1 MTMKQITIEYRS
13 MPSLCLSKK
22 SNAQNTNS
30 TWHILQL
37 HNLRLA
43 ALASVASAAD
53 DLSDGMPIDGMMLGF
68 PEAGQAD
75 GHGST
80 AGIPSTTGTTTG
92 GTVTRTLVVHN
103 AQPTAHA
110 HGLLDLLLND
120 GGQHGTV
127 VVADPTAK
135 GGTAARTDDGAV
147 AIVVL
152 AGRAGQLGPL
162 AVLGGILLMVERLI
176 LGGHGRHRRGRRV
189 VRVTLGLAPH
199 EDGAGGMDGA
209 IVGMEP
215 VRSDGRHAGMMATA
229 AAAAGDGM
237 LSRMDAGRTCLMR
250 MDATRGDVRLKGGGS
265 SAAAGRMDRE
275 AGTTAAGVAAVVRAG
290 MTHGAAVA
298 AAVTGLTPDRRPPP
312 VHEGLDGLATL
323 HLRDGPVGQDGLDLL
338 PPLLL
343 LHLRHR
349 AAPFDGRGRSRPAPL
364 RIAAAAGASDG
375 MTALRRLGV
384 VEVGVAHRR
393 GALLRRPAALPPAL
407 LRLDLALAVLVVP
420 LGGRMMRVGGG
431 RGGIRPVHGSLVRS
445 AQAAM
450 VGVGVHHFFVHDGPR
465 CATKVIY
472 VSIKIGR
479 WAQTNAAGRL
489 KISALLAVL
498 LLQGRSDCCR
508 IKKMC
513 WRNAGD
519 SRRAG
524 LLRQKEALNDSIFCL
539 ENSRMVFHV
548 GAHKKASNMLKE
560 EGEVRTW

>member
-1 MTMKQITIEYRS
+1 
-13 MPSLCLSKK
+13 
-22 SNAQNTNS
+22 
-30 TWHILQL
+30 
-37 HNLRLA
+37 
-43 ALASVASAAD
+43 
-53 DLSDGMPIDGMMLGF
+53 MPIDGMMLGF

-75 GHGST
+75 GHGRT
-80 AGIPSTTGTTTG
+80 AGIPSTTGTASA
-92 GTVTRTLVVHN
+92 TRTLVVHN

-147 AIVVL
+147 AIVML

-189 VRVTLGLAPH
+189 VRVTLGLVPH

-209 IVGMEP
+209 IVGVEP
-215 VRSDGRHAGMMATA
+215 LRSDGRHAGRMAA

-237 LSRMDAGRTCLMR
+237 LSRMDAGWTCLMR
-250 MDATRGDVRLKGGGS
+250 MDATRGDVGLKGGGS

-275 AGTTAAGVAAVVRAG
+275 AGTAAAGVAAVVRAG
-290 MTHGAAVA
+290 MAHGAAVA
-298 AAVTGLTPDRRPPP
+298 AAVAGLAPDRRPPP
-312 VHEGLDGLATL
+312 VHEGLDGLAPL

-343 LHLRHR
+343 LHLRQR

-364 RIAAAAGASDG
+364 RIAAAGASDG

-393 GALLRRPAALPPAL
+393 GALLRRPAALLPAL

-420 LGGRMMRVGGG
+420 LGGRMVRVGGG
-431 RGGIRPVHGSLVRS
+431 RGGIRPVRGSLVRS
-445 AQAAM
+445 AQASVA
-450 VGVGVHHFFVHDGPR
+450 GVGVHHFFVHDGPR
-465 CATKVIY
+465 CATKVMY
-472 VSIKIGR
+472 VYIKTGR
-479 WAQTNAAGRL
+479 
-489 KISALLAVL
+489 
-498 LLQGRSDCCR
+498 
-508 IKKMC
+508 
-513 WRNAGD
+513 
-519 SRRAG
+519 
-524 LLRQKEALNDSIFCL
+524 
-539 ENSRMVFHV
+539 
-548 GAHKKASNMLKE
+548 
-560 EGEVRTW
+560 